1 MSNAVGISE
10 AAALLQAAKNILI
23 ITHKNPDGDTIGSAH
38 AMWAA
43 FTVLGKRAKIVNDG
57 EFSRRYDF
65 ITAWYEKE
73 KDEGFDAGFIL
84 AVDTA
89 AESMMGESLIK
100 YAPDADLCI
109 DHHGTNSRYAKH
121 LLCDSKSASCC
132 EIVADV
138 IEAMG
143 VKLDTYMA
151 TCLYIGA
158 ATDTGC
164 FKYSNTTAKT
174 HMLAARAIELGV
186 NITDINFR
194 FFEEKSRNR
203 LALEQMALAGLEI
216 TCGGRVAIMTVTLEM
231 LERAGCAAND
241 VEGITPIPRTIEGVE
256 VGVTLREVTEGRIK
270 VSLRTKTVDAAKICE
285 RFGGGGH
292 QRAAGFECSGTQF
305 DIKVAVIAEIEK
317 VL

>member
-1 MSNAVGISE
+1 MSKTVGINE
-10 AAALLQAAKNILI
+10 AAALLTSADDILI

-43 FTVLGKRAKIVNDG
+43 FRALNKRAKIVNDG
-57 EFSRRYDF
+57 EFHRRYDV
-65 ITAWYEKE
+65 ITARYEEE
-73 KDEGFDAGFIL
+73 KNEDFEPAFIL
-84 AVDTA
+84 SVDTA
-89 AESMMGESLIK
+89 AEGMMGESLRR
-100 YAPDADLCI
+100 YAPETDLCI
-109 DHHGTNSRYAKH
+109 DHHGTNGAYAKK

-132 EIVADV
+132 EIIADV

-143 VKLDTYMA
+143 VKLNRYIA

-194 FFEEKSRNR
+194 FFEEKSRSR
-203 LALEQMALAGLEI
+203 IALEQMALAGLEI
-216 TCGGRVAIMTVTLEM
+216 TLGGKVALMTVTLDM
-231 LERAGCAAND
+231 LERSGCSPND

-256 VGVTLREVTEGRIK
+256 VGVTLREVQEGIIK

-285 RFGGGGH
+285 KFGGGGH
-292 QRAAGFECSGTQF
+292 ARAAGFECSGTQF
-305 DIKVAVIAEIEK
+305 DIKVALIAEIEK